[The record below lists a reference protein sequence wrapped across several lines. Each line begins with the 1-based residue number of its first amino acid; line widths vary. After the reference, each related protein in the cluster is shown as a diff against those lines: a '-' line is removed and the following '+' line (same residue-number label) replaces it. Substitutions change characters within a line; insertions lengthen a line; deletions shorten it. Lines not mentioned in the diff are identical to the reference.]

1 MSGAD
6 FALDSHITFAEWM
19 RATDQRFEILDA
31 NKDGHITLDELKAR
45 FLPIKK

>member
-1 MSGAD
+1 VSGAD

-31 NKDGHITLDELKAR
+31 NKDGRVTLEELKAR
-45 FLPIKK
+45 FLPTKK

>member
-6 FALDSHITFAEWM
+6 FALDGHITFAEWM

-31 NKDGHITLDELKAR
+31 NKDGRVTLDELKAR
-45 FLPIKK
+45 FLPFKK